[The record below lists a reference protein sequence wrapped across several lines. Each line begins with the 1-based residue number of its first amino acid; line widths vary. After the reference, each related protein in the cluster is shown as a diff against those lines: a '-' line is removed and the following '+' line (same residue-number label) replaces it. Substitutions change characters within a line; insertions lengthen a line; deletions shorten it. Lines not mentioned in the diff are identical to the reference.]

1 MAISAL
7 INGRFKMDGIISA
20 EVMAIG
26 GDIFNGNYSSNNG
39 KV

>member
-26 GDIFNGNYSSNNG
+26 GDILQWQLLE
-39 KV
+39 